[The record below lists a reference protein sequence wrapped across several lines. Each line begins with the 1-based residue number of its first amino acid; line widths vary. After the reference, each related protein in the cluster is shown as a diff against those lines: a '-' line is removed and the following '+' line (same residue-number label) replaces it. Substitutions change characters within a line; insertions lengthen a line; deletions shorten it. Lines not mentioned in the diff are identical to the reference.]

1 MFTDEVGDN
10 LVEVKK
16 YDEAEPIRTPEP
28 ELAEAE
34 TEDTDVV
41 FDDIKIDEIEESFN
55 NVENVRYMD
64 SVTDRR
70 RENINLKI
78 FGNPNIRKSQVQYT
92 LPCYS
97 KETSE
102 MFFSTPNKYSPHV
115 SELRGHPPEV

>member
-41 FDDIKIDEIEESFN
+41 FDDINIEEIEESFN

-70 RENINLKI
+70 RENANLKI
-78 FGNPNIRKSQVQYT
+78 FGNPNIRKSQVNSQST
-92 LPCYS
+92 LHLD
-97 KETSE
+97 T
-102 MFFSTPNKYSPHV
+102 
-115 SELRGHPPEV
+115 L

>member
-28 ELAEAE
+28 ELAEVE

-70 RENINLKI
+70 RENVNLKI
-78 FGNPNIRKSQVQYT
+78 FGNPNIRKSQVKCQSI
-92 LPCYS
+92 LCYS
-97 KETSE
+97 
-102 MFFSTPNKYSPHV
+102 NKPLQGIAPTECTLSAYLHAC
-115 SELRGHPPEV
+115 LFA